1 MALRAV
7 TVIRGL
13 VIAKPRSRKADEPP
27 LFDEGGATSVAEA
40 VGSFNEFGFI
50 PWGWGGDE
58 FLLRHFGSSTSL
70 TLIIF
75 NTFGAIKLI
84 TLLHQYIVR

>member
-1 MALRAV
+1 MALGAV
-7 TVIRGL
+7 VTHVGVIFYAECGPY
-13 VIAKPRSRKADEPP
+13 KGRSTAST
-27 LFDEGGATSVAEA
+27 GSI
-40 VGSFNEFGFI
+40 GSFNEFGFI

-84 TLLHQYIVR
+84 TLLHQHIVR